1 MCHRRTTFPLY
12 SMNGFIQP
20 FCPDGENGIPT
31 YSKWIPNISLEEA
44 KKTKGLSWQYTLE
57 EAKGAKELP

>member
-1 MCHRRTTFPLY
+1 
-12 SMNGFIQP
+12 MNGFSQP

-44 KKTKGLSWQYTLE
+44 KKAKGLSWQHTLE